1 MVRTTNFIERAFRE
15 VRRRSRS
22 MGVFGNKN
30 SMERILFIVFYYHNH
45 KGQKELP
52 LPFYTENLT

>member
-1 MVRTTNFIERAFRE
+1 
-15 VRRRSRS
+15 
-22 MGVFGNKN
+22 
-30 SMERILFIVFYYHNH
+30 MERILFIVFYYHNH